1 MQLTAT
7 WKGFTVNGRVLIK
20 SLILKYHKGLIATT
34 CCIGASVPQ
43 TILKG
48 TPEEAENEFKWW
60 LDLFGEDYY
69 IELQRH
75 EIPEQEPSLITYCLA
90 MLKSIM

>member
-1 MQLTAT
+1 MLWAI
-7 WKGFTVNGRVLIK
+7 WKALYSKWPRIDK
-20 SLILKYHKGLIATT
+20 ELILKYHKGLN
-34 CCIGASVPQ
+34 CYHLLHWCIGTAGY
-43 TILKG
+43 IKG
-48 TPEEAENEFKWW
+48 NSEAAETEFKWW

-75 EIPEQEPSLITYCLA
+75 DIPEQTSLIMYCLP